1 MFHQHA
7 VSPQLKYVKPSCVL
21 VIRSGI
27 EMSRLE
33 PKDLSLMNSDT
44 SVHGARAKISVILGS
59 SSFQT
64 SMHGVK
70 LNFENSSERRK
81 YVQIA
86 MLLEHHPQKYQKVYM
101 WLQH

>member
-1 MFHQHA
+1 LRVGDSVRHRDEPLGTQR
-7 VSPQLKYVKPSCVL
+7 L
-21 VIRSGI
+21 VFDEFRHLGPW
-27 EMSRLE
+27 RQ
-33 PKDLSLMNSDT
+33 
-44 SVHGARAKISVILGS
+44 AKISVILGS

-81 YVQIA
+81 HVQIA